1 MCVVCVADAEELLLA
16 AVARSRTINKPVPS
30 DRRPV
35 AAAAADRP
43 PSWTTSEVVPVTLDE
58 TGSSRSRRNSQERHC
73 DLGNDIFG
81 LGPVSISCPLTF
93 GFGPRPRTR
102 PCSNYRIQIRIR
114 SESGLGFTGKSNGL
128 NSWAWS
134 SVTSLLFV
142 HVGR

>member
-35 AAAAADRP
+35 AAAAAAAADRP

-73 DLGNDIFG
+73 DRA
-81 LGPVSISCPLTF
+81 V
-93 GFGPRPRTR
+93 
-102 PCSNYRIQIRIR
+102 Y
-114 SESGLGFTGKSNGL
+114 
-128 NSWAWS
+128 
-134 SVTSLLFV
+134 
-142 HVGR
+142 